1 MLGSLGAPELLII
14 GAIVLLIF
22 GVGRLSGLGRD
33 LGSSIKE
40 FRKAVKDDDGDK
52 KKDGQAIIEQAQPPQ
67 VQQPQPQ
74 AQYTP
79 PPAPPP
85 SQPADQKNPNIF

>member
-1 MLGSLGAPELLII
+1 MLGTLGAPELLII

-22 GVGRLSGLGRD
+22 GVGRLSGLGKD

-40 FRKAVKDDDGDK
+40 FRKAVKDDDKDGDK
-52 KKDGQAIIEQAQPPQ
+52 TTPAAAATQAQPPA
-67 VQQPQPQ
+67 Q

-79 PPAPPP
+79 PPTPPAQTP
-85 SQPADQKNPNIF
+85 SGDKPQIF